1 MPKIRILP
9 DRVANQIAAG
19 EVIERPAAV
28 VKELV
33 ENALDAGATRIE
45 VEFRHGGRS
54 LLRVEDNG
62 GGLSRDE
69 ALLALERHATSK
81 LAEADDLNRLATYGF
96 RGEALPSIAS
106 VSRFTLQTREA
117 GADAGTEV
125 LVNGGKLLHVRD
137 CGRPVG
143 TRIEVAQLFHPVPAR
158 RKFLKSDQTEAAH
171 IVQCVRLYAL
181 ACPRVAFTLLEDDR
195 VIFRSPECATLAD
208 RVAEIFGRQL
218 AADLVPLA
226 AEEAGMKL
234 NGLIGRP
241 GTGRTTRHEMI
252 TFVNARPVDSRTL
265 NYALIESY
273 HESLPKGRYPLAFVF
288 FEIDPAAV
296 DVNVHPAK
304 REVRFRS
311 EPQVRSFVIRAVLQR
326 LRELGAKAESGE
338 TKTES
343 GERRAESPGQKAESG
358 ERRAE
363 NLGAVP
369 TAAVPCGGH
378 PPSPSFGGTSRPPLP
393 GMASMQPPA
402 TGFHPPPAMVPL
414 GSKPVVDPQ
423 STIRNPPSPAAPAG
437 VSPLSALRSPL
448 SAERSPLSSWR
459 FLALAHGTYAL
470 FETSAGLVLL
480 DRRAAHER
488 VWFERLEEQFRTG
501 AVPSQ
506 RLLLPVPV
514 ELDPIASALLLD
526 RLEFLNAHG
535 FEICEFGRHFFRIE
549 AIPAWMEPADAEP
562 FLRDV
567 LGALREGRL
576 PERDVNLAREALA
589 RLAAAKGI
597 RLPVTVTETELRA
610 LVAQLFSTR
619 TPLTSP
625 AGRPTYIELNHGELA
640 RRFQK

>member
-62 GGLSRDE
+62 GGLSRDD

-81 LAEADDLNRLATYGF
+81 IAEADDLNRLATYGF

-181 ACPRVAFTLLEDDR
+181 ACPHVAFTLLEDGR
-195 VIFRSPECATLAD
+195 AIFRSPECATLAD

-226 AEEAGMKL
+226 AAEAGMKL

-241 GTGRTTRHEMI
+241 GTGRTTRHELI

-326 LRELGAKAESGE
+326 LRELAEKAESGA
-338 TKTES
+338 T
-343 GERRAESPGQKAESG
+343 KAESG
-358 ERRAE
+358 ERKAE
-363 NLGAVP
+363 SPGQNAESGERSAESLGAVP
-369 TAAVPCGGH
+369 SAILPFGGH
-378 PPSPSFGGTSRPPLP
+378 RPPLQ
-393 GMASMQPPA
+393 GMASFAPN
-402 TGFHPPPAMVPL
+402 
-414 GSKPVVDPQ
+414 PQ
-423 STIRNPPSPAAPAG
+423 SALVSPSSNLSPAPVANPPSAVRPSSSVNPL
-437 VSPLSALRSPL
+437 SPLSAVRSPL
-448 SAERSPLSSWR
+448 SPALSPLSSWR

-488 VWFERLEEQFRTG
+488 VWFERLEEQFRAG
-501 AVPSQ
+501 VVPSQ

-526 RLEFLNAHG
+526 GLEFLNAHG

-549 AIPAWMEPADAEP
+549 TIPAWMEPADAEP

-576 PERDVNLAREALA
+576 QERDVNLAREELA

-597 RLPVTVTETELRA
+597 RLPASVTETELRA